1 MQENKSMQIYKV
13 SIFERIKRKFV
24 SIFLKNNKKTD
35 KVATND
41 IKQPSYTEEDKK
53 EFLRIYNAA
62 KEGTIDLATLDKGTL
77 YKVMLLANEEMQIK
91 SKKLKEEID
100 EMNTHID
107 NLRIY
112 NKQISLLNKNS

>member
-24 SIFLKNNKKTD
+24 SIFSKNNKKTD